1 MKKFYIPQVEENEE
15 SVEEKEQKKEPKV
28 KPEPFVSP
36 FFGTK
41 VKDEITFTG
50 AQFGNRGIQYDAFRD
65 KDKRII
71 KDDYKDYIIKTDI
84 FESESKSEDDYAKTI
99 TYEKKENDLPD
110 YYETFSYETK
120 LEQDRNIENFEVK
133 NEEQY
138 IDEEVVLTNYKE
150 VINPKEEIK
159 PTVKPKSKNKY
170 IAPPLSLLRRGR
182 NITQKD
188 NKATLFQLE
197 SIDSTLKEFNIAGQ
211 VVKYTKG
218 PAVTQ
223 FEVQLEPGIKV
234 QKVKSIAS
242 NLQANLK
249 ARTLRI
255 QAPIPGKSTIG
266 IEVPNPETDIVLFG
280 NLLAD
285 ETFLNDGNPMNV
297 ILGLGLDGEAVHLN
311 IAKSPHCLIG
321 GTTGSGKS
329 VCINSMI
336 ASILFKA
343 HPDDVKLIL
352 IDPKIIEFS
361 NYEDIPHLATPVI
374 TEPKVAA
381 AALKWAVEEME
392 NRYQLFRSLRVREYE
407 EYSKVA
413 ANNLEVKHIPYI
425 VIIIDELA
433 DLMLVA
439 GNDVEDYIQRLTQK
453 GRASG
458 IHLIIATQR
467 PSVDVIKGT
476 IKTNIPTRIAF
487 LVKTQV
493 DSSIILD
500 HSGAE
505 KLLGNGDMLYNDSVS
520 EQRVQGAFISP
531 KEIKDITNFIRNNCN
546 TDFIFTSEDL
556 QEKMDNNTNFN
567 DGINDEYFQI
577 IARYVVENQNASINR
592 IQKTFGIGF
601 NRAQAIIQ
609 GLEELGIVSENLGSR
624 ARTVQVNLE
633 QLEGILDEL

>member
-1 MKKFYIPQVEENEE
+1 
-15 SVEEKEQKKEPKV
+15 
-28 KPEPFVSP
+28 
-36 FFGTK
+36 
-41 VKDEITFTG
+41 
-50 AQFGNRGIQYDAFRD
+50 
-65 KDKRII
+65 
-71 KDDYKDYIIKTDI
+71 
-84 FESESKSEDDYAKTI
+84 
-99 TYEKKENDLPD
+99 
-110 YYETFSYETK
+110 
-120 LEQDRNIENFEVK
+120 
-133 NEEQY
+133 
-138 IDEEVVLTNYKE
+138 
-150 VINPKEEIK
+150 
-159 PTVKPKSKNKY
+159 
-170 IAPPLSLLRRGR
+170 
-182 NITQKD
+182 
-188 NKATLFQLE
+188 
-197 SIDSTLKEFNIAGQ
+197 
-211 VVKYTKG
+211 
-218 PAVTQ
+218 
-223 FEVQLEPGIKV
+223 
-234 QKVKSIAS
+234 
-242 NLQANLK
+242 
-249 ARTLRI
+249 
-255 QAPIPGKSTIG
+255 
-266 IEVPNPETDIVLFG
+266 
-280 NLLAD
+280 
-285 ETFLNDGNPMNV
+285 
-297 ILGLGLDGEAVHLN
+297 
-311 IAKSPHCLIG
+311 
-321 GTTGSGKS
+321 
-329 VCINSMI
+329 MI

>member
-1 MKKFYIPQVEENEE
+1 MKKFYIPQVDDN
-15 SVEEKEQKKEPKV
+15 VEKKKESTKQSQPKYRS
-28 KPEPFVSP
+28 EPFVST

-50 AQFGNRGIQYDAFRD
+50 AQFGNKGLQYDPFRD
-65 KDKRII
+65 EDKRI
-71 KDDYKDYIIKTDI
+71 KKEYYKDYLINPAALEDRNPKVEGEDYTKTMK
-84 FESESKSEDDYAKTI
+84 F
-99 TYEKKENDLPD
+99 EKKENDEPE
-110 YYETFSYETK
+110 YYETLSYESK
-120 LEQDRNIENFEVK
+120 LIQDQNQDNFKKQEEKITEEFQEIEKVA
-133 NEEQY
+133 QY
-138 IDEEVVLTNYKE
+138 K
-150 VINPKEEIK
+150 PKEQES
-159 PTVKPKSKNKY
+159 KPKTNKNKY
-170 IAPPLSLLRRGR
+170 IAPPLSLLNRGR
-182 NITQKD
+182 SVKQSD
-188 NKATLFQLE
+188 NKNVLFQLDT
-197 SIDSTLKEFNIAGQ
+197 IDRTLSEFNIAGH
-211 VVKYTKG
+211 VVRYTKG

-249 ARTLRI
+249 ARTIRI

-266 IEVPNPETDIVLFG
+266 IEVPNLETDIVLFG
-280 NLLAD
+280 DLLAND
-285 ETFLNDGNPMNV
+285 EFLNDGNPMNV
-297 ILGLGLDGEAVHLN
+297 VLGLGLDGNPVYLN
-311 IAKSPHCLIG
+311 IAKMPHCLIG

-336 ASILFKA
+336 TSILYKA

-361 NYEDIPHLATPVI
+361 NYEDLPHLATPVI

-381 AALKWAVEEME
+381 SALKWAVEEME

-407 EYSKVA
+407 EYSKIA
-413 ANNLEVKHIPYI
+413 STNLNVKHIPYI

-505 KLLGNGDMLYNDSVS
+505 KLLGNGDMLYNDSIS
-520 EQRVQGAFISP
+520 EERLQGAFISP
-531 KEIKDITNFIRNNCN
+531 KEIQDVTNFIRHNSES
-546 TDFIFTSEDL
+546 DFIFTTEDL
-556 QEKMDNNTNFN
+556 QEKITEDGIN

-577 IARYVVENQNASINR
+577 IARFVVENQNASINR

-609 GLEELGIVSENLGSR
+609 GLEELGSLKIWVAER
-624 ARTVQVNLE
+624 VQYK
-633 QLEGILDEL
+633 